1 VYYVLLIYLVILQ
14 RCVQNR
20 VTGVVKGKADPS
32 EMRTL
37 RDLVNHL
44 SVCVVSKK
52 SKNVEML
59 HIAAEV
65 TSILCQNFTAESIKK
80 SPNYLLHFNE
90 S

>member
-1 VYYVLLIYLVILQ
+1 M
-14 RCVQNR
+14 
-20 VTGVVKGKADPS
+20 TGVVKGKADPS

-65 TSILCQNFTAESIKK
+65 TSILRQNFMATVNQEIS
-80 SPNYLLHFNE
+80 SLPPPF
-90 S
+90 

>member
-14 RCVQNR
+14 RCVENH

-65 TSILCQNFTAESIKK
+65 TSILRQNFTAESIKK